1 MRVNG
6 SAHKAR
12 EKEEPVG
19 EELISVVVCDD
30 SALMRNLVG
39 KMIENAD
46 GLELAGKAMNGR
58 FLLQK
63 IPRLQPDVIVLD
75 LEMPDMNGIEFL
87 KERKARGIEIPVII
101 LSSIARRGA
110 KITMEALSLGAS
122 DFITKPSGSISEDI
136 HLVEKQLVEML
147 KGYGRKYRRRA
158 GRRRETSKDGG
169 GIRPAA
175 TVEPTAPE
183 SSTTPSGDS
192 TAVVAAPPPPVK
204 AKIEPAVSPVSRTE
218 AGPVE
223 IIAIG
228 ISTGGPNAL
237 RRVFADIAA
246 DLPVPV
252 VVVQHMPPGFTT
264 EFAKSLDRICP
275 LEVKEAADGDL
286 LKPGRI
292 LICPGNYH
300 ISVEKRRLAGVVRLS
315 QDELVNGHRPSAD
328 VLFASVAKQY
338 AGGSM
343 GVIMT
348 GMGRDGAR
356 EIGAI
361 HQKGGITIGQDEES
375 CIVYGMPKVAGEMGH
390 LQQIVSL
397 TAMAETISRLARE
410 NQ

>member
-1 MRVNG
+1 M
-6 SAHKAR
+6 
-12 EKEEPVG
+12 
-19 EELISVVVCDD
+19 ISVVVCDD

-39 KMIENAD
+39 KMVENAD

-87 KERKARGIEIPVII
+87 KERKSQGIDIPVII

-110 KITMEALSLGAS
+110 QVTMDALSLGAS

-147 KGYGRKYRRRA
+147 KAYGRKYRRRTGPRQTEPD
-158 GRRRETSKDGG
+158 GRGG
-169 GIRPAA
+169 SRPSVPAA
-175 TVEPTAPE
+175 PTDVGAP
-183 SSTTPSGDS
+183 SAPPAAHRAGTATT
-192 TAVVAAPPPPVK
+192 AAAPPKTTKV
-204 AKIEPAVSPVSRTE
+204 KIEPAVSPVSRAE
-218 AGPVE
+218 AGPIE
-223 IIAIG
+223 IIALG

-237 RRVFADIAA
+237 RRVFADISA
-246 DLPVPV
+246 DLPVPM
-252 VVVQHMPPGFTT
+252 VVVQHMPAGFTT

-275 LEVKEAADGDL
+275 LEVKEASDGDI
-286 LKPGRI
+286 LKAGRI
-292 LICPGNYH
+292 LICPGDYH
-300 ISVEKRRLAGVVRLS
+300 ILVEKRRLAGVVRLS
-315 QDELVNGHRPSAD
+315 QGDLVNGHRPSAD
-328 VLFASVAKQY
+328 VLFASIAKQY
-338 AGGSM
+338 GGGSM

-361 HQKGGITIGQDEES
+361 HSKGGLTVGQDEES

-390 LQQIVSL
+390 LQYIIGL
-397 TAMAETISRLARE
+397 DEMAATINRLAHE

>member
-1 MRVNG
+1 M
-6 SAHKAR
+6 
-12 EKEEPVG
+12 G
-19 EELISVVVCDD
+19 EDLISVVVCDD

-39 KMIENAD
+39 KMVENAD

-87 KERKARGIEIPVII
+87 KERKSQGIDIPVII

-110 KITMEALSLGAS
+110 QVTMDALSLGAS

-147 KGYGRKYRRRA
+147 KAYGRKYRRRTGPRQTEPD
-158 GRRRETSKDGG
+158 GRGG
-169 GIRPAA
+169 SRPSVPAA
-175 TVEPTAPE
+175 PTDVGAP
-183 SSTTPSGDS
+183 SAPPAAHRAGTATT
-192 TAVVAAPPPPVK
+192 AAAPPKTTKV
-204 AKIEPAVSPVSRTE
+204 KIEPAVSPVSRAE
-218 AGPVE
+218 AGPIE
-223 IIAIG
+223 IIALG

-237 RRVFADIAA
+237 RRVFADISA
-246 DLPVPV
+246 DLPVPM
-252 VVVQHMPPGFTT
+252 VVVQHMPAGFTT

-275 LEVKEAADGDL
+275 LEVKEASDGDI
-286 LKPGRI
+286 LKAGRI
-292 LICPGNYH
+292 LICPGDYH
-300 ISVEKRRLAGVVRLS
+300 ILVEKRRLAGVVRLS
-315 QDELVNGHRPSAD
+315 QGDLVNGHRPSAD
-328 VLFASVAKQY
+328 VLFASIAKQY
-338 AGGSM
+338 GGGSM

-361 HQKGGITIGQDEES
+361 HSKGGLTVGQDEES

-390 LQQIVSL
+390 LQYIIGL
-397 TAMAETISRLARE
+397 DEMAATINRLAHE